1 MQSQNDYLRKWLLK
15 FKDYL
20 NLLIARE
27 APPRQRSCSICV
39 AKDGVYRCHGCF
51 GEPLFCTDCCRTQ
64 HRRHP
69 FHRISQWT
77 GTFFQHTSLTKIGL
91 DIHLGHGG
99 DACPNCAESDDD
111 IFNWDDQ
118 NDEADEDDRSD
129 LPQEAGI
136 PTVTDKPTTTIV
148 DKSGVH
154 LICIRYCDCPGA
166 LSHDKQLFHMGM
178 FPASFNRP
186 KTAFTF
192 AVLDDFLLDN
202 LECGTSAMNYY
213 SKLRRLTDSIF
224 PLLVP
229 VRTYV
234 VQYPWDPFAV
244 R

>member
-1 MQSQNDYLRKWLLK
+1 MQSQNDYLRQWILK
-15 FKDYL
+15 FKEYL
-20 NLLIARE
+20 NLLIVRE
-27 APPRQRSCSICV
+27 APPRPRSCSICIT
-39 AKDGVYRCHGCF
+39 KDGIFRCHGCF

-64 HRRHP
+64 HQRHP

-91 DIHLGHGG
+91 DVHLGHGG

-118 NDEADEDDRSD
+118 NDEADQDDSGD
-129 LPQEAGI
+129 LPQEGSI
-136 PTVTDKPTTTIV
+136 PTVTEKPTTTIV

-154 LICIRYCDCPGA
+154 LMCIRYCKCPGA
-166 LSHDKQLFHMGM
+166 VSHDKQLFQMGM

-192 AVLDDFLLDN
+192 TVLDDFLLDN

-213 SKLRRLTDSIF
+213 SKLRWLTDSIF

-229 VRTYV
+229 VR
-234 VQYPWDPFAV
+234 A
-244 R
+244 